1 MSGDNDSSTNNP
13 QEQNS
18 EDWLKAAA
26 DWWSEAL
33 SEAGAGFRRR
43 LDRDAKRPR
52 KPAAEPVPP
61 TDFDRHFQEHV
72 PAKLEPFIRLGA
84 YMVRLELEEF
94 STAHDRVMRV
104 ARKYGALHL
113 SDAAF
118 FELDSW
124 IDRQLL
130 ACIDEPPP
138 DGVVTPEQLARIVRE
153 AP

>member
-18 EDWLKAAA
+18 DDWLKAAA
-26 DWWSEAL
+26 EWWSEAL
-33 SEAGAGFRRR
+33 HKAGADFRAR
-43 LDRDAKRPR
+43 LDRDAKKPR
-52 KPAAEPVPP
+52 HAPEPTPL

-72 PAKLEPFIRLGA
+72 PAKLEGYVRLGA

-94 STAHDRVMRV
+94 SLAHDRVMRQ
-104 ARKYGALHL
+104 ARKYGAMHL
-113 SDAAF
+113 SDHAF

-153 AP
+153 TP